1 MDVLAICDMQA
12 AAQVQRS
19 IFGSVPRA
27 AQEASAFPRNGAIS
41 RQRSD
46 DGRISPFW
54 RLLPMLRPAEDLE
67 IGCAETS
74 IHEAFQTAAA
84 CRPAGRDFSLSFF
97 QKSCLFASIP
107 PR

>member
-1 MDVLAICDMQA
+1 
-12 AAQVQRS
+12 
-19 IFGSVPRA
+19 
-27 AQEASAFPRNGAIS
+27 
-41 RQRSD
+41 
-46 DGRISPFW
+46 
-54 RLLPMLRPAEDLE
+54 MLRPAEDLE